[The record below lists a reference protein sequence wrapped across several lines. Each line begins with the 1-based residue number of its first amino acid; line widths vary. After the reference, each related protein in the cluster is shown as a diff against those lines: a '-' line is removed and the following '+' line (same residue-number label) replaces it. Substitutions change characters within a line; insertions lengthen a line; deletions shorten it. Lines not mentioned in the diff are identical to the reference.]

1 MYHLQISVSKSN
13 CTNCTYSCTDAMIL
27 NLQETGYFSVTAT
40 FLFMTHDMSV
50 ANDIIQQGQ
59 KSPQIFL
66 AQLGKS

>member
-1 MYHLQISVSKSN
+1 
-13 CTNCTYSCTDAMIL
+13 MIL